1 MTRALL
7 VIPTYVRDLTIE
19 AWMTL
24 SNLRDLMNLSEVLHF
39 AQDDRI
45 ENE

>member
-1 MTRALL
+1 MTRALN
-7 VIPTYVRDLTIE
+7 VIPNEVRDLTIE

-24 SNLRDLMNLSEVLHF
+24 SNLRDLMNLSEVLRF